1 MESEVPGASV
11 PIASSP
17 PGWGM
22 PSGPQSAPSM
32 CGARSLLCTG
42 STAAATG
49 GFSPVSLASLGPG
62 RQLGCSPIVPPSL
75 HNGPQNAWMEPHLFP
90 GLCLCPLPPSPLPCP
105 KVSGQTSE
113 KPGHSLGWPP
123 GGQPPRKPQGR
134 AAGEGAWG
142 RTTTLVPAATGRTS
156 GCRASGSPSKDG
168 SIQLAGLVP
177 RGFTLTLSTPRMCEE
192 IKTLVANLTNISE
205 CTVFSYSLLGSL
217 VK

>member
-1 MESEVPGASV
+1 MKSQEPLSPLPPPLLAGGCPVVPSQRPAC
-11 PIASSP
+11 AE
-17 PGWGM
+17 PG
-22 PSGPQSAPSM
+22 PCSAPAPPLQPQVASHLSPSHPWDQ
-32 CGARSLLCTG
+32 GGNL
-42 STAAATG
+42 AAAP
-49 GFSPVSLASLGPG
+49 S
-62 RQLGCSPIVPPSL
+62 CPPSL